1 LTLALEESMSRR
13 RQRLTPVL
21 AAQIAAGVRSG
32 SFPHVA
38 AQAFGVTAAR
48 FQDWLKRGADEHARE
63 PFRSFAATIEQA
75 AAQARLRAEMAVLN
89 EAPKAWLQLGPGRER
104 DDAPGWT
111 SAARPRAR
119 EQADDETL
127 TFECVTHALNA
138 VTTDDAFTLDIK
150 EKLARAFAALESRK
164 AA

>member
-1 LTLALEESMSRR
+1 MSRR
-13 RQRLTPVL
+13 RQRLTPGL

-48 FQDWLKRGADEHARE
+48 FQDWLKSGADEHARE

-75 AAQARLRAEMAVLN
+75 AAQARLRAEMAVLS
-89 EAPKAWLQLGPGRER
+89 EEPKAWLQLGPGRER

-111 SAARPRAR
+111 AAARPTPHGRADA
-119 EQADDETL
+119 EALASQNL
-127 TFECVTHALNA
+127 TNALDA
-138 VTTDDAFTLDIK
+138 VMTDDSFTLDTK
-150 EKLARAFAALESRK
+150 EKLARAFAALEARK